1 MGKFVD
7 LTKIAIIEIFFGDLG
22 DKCEQ
27 LWLIFREDRPEQ
39 TAIAIF
45 HHHPLLQ
52 LVRIGTNSE
61 TAFTVAAEG
70 SKPQGN
76 VQRRKLVAG
85 GEQGMNIQALDLR
98 AVDDQVRDLNQQ
110 LA

>member
-1 MGKFVD
+1 MAHLPG
-7 LTKIAIIEIFFGDLG
+7 
-22 DKCEQ
+22 
-27 LWLIFREDRPEQ
+27 DRPEQ

-70 SKPQGN
+70 SKPRN

-85 GEQGMNIQALDLR
+85 GEQGMNIRRWISGQSTIR
-98 AVDDQVRDLNQQ
+98 FET
-110 LA
+110 

>member
-7 LTKIAIIEIFFGDLG
+7 LTKIAIIEIFFGD
-22 DKCEQ
+22 
-27 LWLIFREDRPEQ
+27 W
-39 TAIAIF
+39 AINASNCGSSSGRIGRNRQRSPF
-45 HHHPLLQ
+45 FITTHLQ